1 MFRTTL
7 VAVLLLPY
15 CALAGELEVFEIPAP
30 DSSGGLYRADIQ
42 AFYPKVDWQSLD
54 VLCLPAGQLKF
65 IRIGNLPDRT
75 AQNPLTITN
84 CAGQTRV
91 GGLDHYYLLALG
103 GGSHWRLTGEYSP
116 ANGTGHPDY
125 RGHADGEYAHSQGS
139 YGILIDD
146 EVVAEGNPSGLAV
159 GSGATDFEIDFIE
172 IRRVGFAGMLIKTDD
187 DGSATMSNVRIHDN
201 YIHDT
206 GSEGVYIGSTQAQPQ
221 HSIDG
226 MKFYNNRVLR
236 TGTEIF
242 QLGQIG
248 PNTEVYNNVF
258 LAGAMDW
265 KNPFQGFQ
273 NSSTQLGPRF
283 GDFSFRNN
291 IVIGAGASWMSFL
304 GNDVAGDPHDPGVLV
319 EIADNYYSDSRHFG
333 AYVARLTQPGMTVR
347 FARNR
352 MRRIVFQRN
361 EVDPGISDY
370 DQFFRLGSGGVANTS
385 PIEFVD
391 NRYDGDQ
398 HFISNWDD
406 PNQTVGSIS
415 GQGNQQVS
423 IPAVMFH
430 DSGFA
435 TGFDW
440 LRLEIWTT
448 EDFNGQPVAY
458 EQGDVVSVHGDLFEC
473 SPAGGC
479 AAGIDPTDPVNG
491 SIWNALP
498 APADDVRLSIG
509 SPVKG
514 VGLMDDFSQVFGDRF
529 EAGASVR

>member
-1 MFRTTL
+1 MCRSAL
-7 VAVLLLPY
+7 LAVPLLPS
-15 CALAGELEVFEIPAP
+15 LAFAGALEVFEIPDADP
-30 DSSGGLYRADIQ
+30 PNGLYRPDIQ
-42 AFYPKVDWQSLD
+42 ASYPQVNWQTLD
-54 VLCLPAGQLKF
+54 VLCLPAGQFKF

-75 AQNPLTITN
+75 PQDRLTITN

-91 GGLDHYYLLALG
+91 GGLDHYYLFILG
-103 GGSHWRLTGEYSP
+103 GGSHWRLTGQYSP
-116 ANGTGHPDY
+116 ASGTGHPDY
-125 RGHADGEYAHSQGS
+125 PGHADGQYANSQGS

-187 DGSATMSNVRIHDN
+187 DGSATMANVHIHDN

-206 GSEGVYIGSTQAQPQ
+206 GSEGVYIGSTQTQPQ

-273 NSSTQLGPRF
+273 NNSTQLGPRF

-291 IVIGAGASWMSFL
+291 IVIGAGASWMNFL
-304 GNDVAGDPHDPGVLV
+304 GNDVAGDPHEPGVLV

-361 EVDPGISDY
+361 EVDSGISDY

-385 PIEFVD
+385 SIEFVD
-391 NRYDGDQ
+391 NEYDGEQ

-406 PNQTVGSIS
+406 PNQVIGNIS
-415 GQGNQQVS
+415 GQGNEQVV
-423 IPAVMFH
+423 IPAVRFN
-430 DSGFA
+430 DSGFEQ
-435 TGFDW
+435 GFDW
-440 LRLEIWTT
+440 LKLEIWTAQ
-448 EDFNGQPVAY
+448 DFNGQPVTY
-458 EQGDVVSVHGDLFEC
+458 NQGDVVSVNGDLFEC
-473 SPAGGC
+473 VPADGC
-479 AAGIDPTDPVNG
+479 AAGLDPADSSNNTV
-491 SIWNALP
+491 WEALP
-498 APADDVRLSIG
+498 WPADDVRLSEDSPIG
-509 SPVKG
+509 D
-514 VGLMDDFSQVFGDRF
+514 VGLLDDTGAVFRDRF
-529 EAGASVR
+529 ELF